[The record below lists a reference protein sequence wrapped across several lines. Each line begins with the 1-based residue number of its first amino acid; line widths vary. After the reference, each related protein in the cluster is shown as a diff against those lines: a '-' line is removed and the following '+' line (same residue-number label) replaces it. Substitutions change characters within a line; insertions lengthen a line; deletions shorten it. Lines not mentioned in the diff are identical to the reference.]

1 MYNIEWTY
9 VLAGLQQA
17 FRPFGP
23 VKVEWPNKDDSRI
36 QRNPPKG
43 RGKSTVQKLKFSIK
57 DFISKCDQICRKL
70 RIWSHLL
77 KKSLMENFIFCA
89 VVFFYRS
96 NHSQILFKK
105 IGILKNFAII
115 TTKNMCWSLFLVKLQ
130 AWKPQHKCFPVK
142 ISKFLR
148 TAFLIENS
156 FFPVAASRKWRIS
169 LLTLF
174 HAGLNVVLPLRS
186 RLPSFRLSWK
196 PFWRGNSLLF
206 L

>member
-1 MYNIEWTY
+1 MDLWKLNGPTKTIHEYKEI
-9 VLAGLQQA
+9 LQRA
-17 FRPFGP
+17 VVSPLHKNWSFP
-23 VKVEWPNKDDSRI
+23 
-36 QRNPPKG
+36 
-43 RGKSTVQKLKFSIK
+43 
-57 DFISKCDQICRKL
+57 L
-70 RIWSHLL
+70 RILSVNVSHLL
-77 KKSLMENFIFCA
+77 KKSLTENFIFCA

-115 TTKNMCWSLFLVKLQ
+115 TRKNMCWSLFLIKLQ